1 MTTPGARLCPD
12 EELHINYGDKSNE
25 ELLFLYGGHRLLT
38 TTHAAALKPLCA
50 AHVPP
55 QSA

>member
-25 ELLFLYGGHRLLT
+25 VLLFLYGEHRLLT
-38 TTHAAALKPLCA
+38 STHAAA
-50 AHVPP
+50 
-55 QSA
+55 